1 MAAYPVPSALLQLPR
16 HDPPRPGCL
25 CFRTRAGLTTRFQ
38 ERELRQIATI
48 TNGDPIPR
56 PLSLCIAFPQRPLL
70 RTAADG
76 GARGNAYLT
85 RLYREIAMSAELFDR
100 DRQVEQVHVLDYA
113 LRHLHADQLAEAMDV
128 IGRHYSWAAPERT
141 LRSVELEPASTR
153 RADIPALVD
162 AGFNRAVFNLD
173 SDLDSDIPAL
183 AGLVEDLRQHGLRN
197 IHVNL
202 SGRLFEQP
210 SAELDA
216 LLTQMLALRPDRLGL
231 RRQARPPLPETG
243 QQTGNEEAA
252 TGVQPD
258 GFENLAQRVEAAGYV
273 HIGLGCFTPPD
284 NRLALADRQEELRC
298 DLLGYTTR
306 AESDIVGL
314 GVGALSHIG
323 SCLSQNP
330 RDLPSWE
337 DAIDHGRLPTW
348 RGMQLDENELLRAEL
363 IQQLVCQGALDY
375 TAIGRQYGIDFRQ
388 RFANAL
394 TRLETLAAQGLVEL
408 HPTRLHVTVRGRL
421 ALPALA
427 ACFDPHP
434 AADGDVLRPH
444 IARIP

>member
-1 MAAYPVPSALLQLPR
+1 MAPTPAPSDPVPLPR
-16 HDPPRPGCL
+16 PDPPRPGCL
-25 CFRTRAGLTTRFQ
+25 CFRTGTRMSTRFQ
-38 ERELRQIATI
+38 ERELRQIAAI

-70 RTAADG
+70 RTGADG
-76 GARGNAYLT
+76 GARGHAYLT

-113 LRHLHADQLAEAMDV
+113 LRHLHAEHLAEIMDV
-128 IGRHYSWAAPERT
+128 VGRHYSWAAPART

-153 RADIPALVD
+153 REDIPALMD

-173 SDLDSDIPAL
+173 GDVIRDIHPLAAL
-183 AGLVEDLRQHGLRN
+183 IEDLRQHGLHN

-202 SGRLFEQP
+202 AGALFEQASP
-210 SAELDA
+210 EPGA
-216 LLTQMLALRPDRLGL
+216 LLTAVLALRPDRLGL
-231 RRQARPPLPETG
+231 RRQARPPLPESS
-243 QQTGNEEAA
+243 NEEAA
-252 TGVQPD
+252 SGVRPD
-258 GFENLAQRVEAAGYV
+258 GFDNLAQRVEAAGYV

-284 NRLALADRQEELRC
+284 NRLARADRQQELRC

-337 DAIDHGRLPTW
+337 DAIDHGRLPIW
-348 RGMQLDENELLRAEL
+348 RGMQLDEGELLRAEL
-363 IQQLVCQGALDY
+363 IQQLVCQGVLDY

-388 RFANAL
+388 RFASAL
-394 TRLETLAAQGLVEL
+394 LRLEPLAAQGLVEL
-408 HPTRLHVTVRGRL
+408 HPDRLHVTVRGGY

-427 ACFDPHP
+427 ACFDPLP
-434 AADGDVLRPH
+434 AACGEVFRPQ
-444 IARIP
+444 ITRIP